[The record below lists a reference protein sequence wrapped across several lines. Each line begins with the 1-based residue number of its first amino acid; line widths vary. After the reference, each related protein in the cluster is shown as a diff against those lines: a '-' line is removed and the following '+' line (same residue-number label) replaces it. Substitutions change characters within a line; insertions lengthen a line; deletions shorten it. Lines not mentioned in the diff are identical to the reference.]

1 MTVNNVKLWAAIL
14 LIVAI
19 IVCILYFVRVLSFE
33 QSAVLLLGDIAAY
46 PTGAAVL
53 T

>member
-19 IVCILYFVRVLSFE
+19 IVCILYFVHVLSFE
-33 QSAVLLLGDIAAY
+33 SAGILLLGDIAAY